1 MKTIILNLGI
11 NNIKSIKSA
20 SEKLCDTEVISDKS
34 DFTEADILIL
44 PGNGSFQKGVE
55 EIKKR
60 GFEKIIKDFFLK
72 KKKIIAICLGLQLM
86 MNDSEESINS
96 NGLGLI
102 NGSVSKIKDTSL
114 KLPLLGWYDV
124 EFKDNFFENRS
135 YFFNNNY
142 VVFPK
147 NESTIIGKLK
157 NLSAFVKQD
166 NFYGFQF
173 HPEKSGKHGIE
184 LLKKTIYS

>member
-1 MKTIILNLGI
+1 MKTVILNLGI

-20 SEKLCDTEVISDKS
+20 SEKLCDTDVISDKN

-44 PGNGSFQKGVE
+44 PGNGSFHKGVE

-60 GFEKIIKDFFLK
+60 GFDRIIKEFFLK
-72 KKKIIAICLGLQLM
+72 KKKIIGICLGLQLM
-86 MNDSEESINS
+86 MNNSEESLNT

-102 NGSVSKIKDTSL
+102 DGSVTKINDASL

-124 EFKDNFFENRS
+124 EFKDNFFENKS

-142 VVFPK
+142 VVNPINK
-147 NESTIIGKLK
+147 NSVIGKLK
-157 NLSAFVKQD
+157 NISAFIKQD

-184 LLKKTIYS
+184 LLKKTMYS

>member
-1 MKTIILNLGI
+1 MKAVILNLGI

-20 SEKLCDTEVISDKS
+20 SEKLCDTDVISDKN

-44 PGNGSFQKGVE
+44 PGNGSFHKGVE

-60 GFEKIIKDFFLK
+60 GFDRIIKEFFLK
-72 KKKIIAICLGLQLM
+72 KKKIIGICLGLQLM
-86 MNDSEESINS
+86 MNNSEESLNT

-102 NGSVSKIKDTSL
+102 DGSVTKINDASL

-124 EFKDNFFENRS
+124 EFKDNFFENKS

-142 VVFPK
+142 VVNPINK
-147 NESTIIGKLK
+147 NSVIGKLK
-157 NLSAFVKQD
+157 NISAFIKQD

-184 LLKKTIYS
+184 LLKKTMYS